1 MTKGAGC
8 RHRST
13 AIKNVKVCLMPHEG
27 TGAGQQTGNAIV
39 NGFVKE
45 SLCELKKNDEAWIE
59 RTWDDFGTPFVF

>member
-1 MTKGAGC
+1 
-8 RHRST
+8 
-13 AIKNVKVCLMPHEG
+13 MPHEG